1 MSIASRSPRP
11 ATKHQPVR
19 AEVKGPNVPPIDMPV
34 AATRFADEPK
44 ESRPRAFRLER
55 AVCGPEV
62 SAGRSSG
69 PGAGGLLT
77 HMLKAGRVRDPDSRD
92 RKASS
97 NLRQALSCVAAG
109 FLKGPAGNH
118 TRGGPPLLK
127 APLLSHQ
134 TPPTPQ
140 LEHQQDTPDPRT
152 NDPTKAPH
160 ETPNSGTPARAH
172 RTDADGG
179 GLSRE
184 RAIRTNSPQPHPLSL
199 ISTGGA
205 LK

>member
-1 MSIASRSPRP
+1 MSIASRSPRQ

-152 NDPTKAPH
+152 NDPTKPP
-160 ETPNSGTPARAH
+160 TPEH
-172 RTDADGG
+172 
-179 GLSRE
+179 LRE
-184 RAIRTNSPQPHPLSL
+184 RIGQTRTGAVFPESVRSERTRPNPIPCLSSPPAGH
-199 ISTGGA
+199 
-205 LK
+205 